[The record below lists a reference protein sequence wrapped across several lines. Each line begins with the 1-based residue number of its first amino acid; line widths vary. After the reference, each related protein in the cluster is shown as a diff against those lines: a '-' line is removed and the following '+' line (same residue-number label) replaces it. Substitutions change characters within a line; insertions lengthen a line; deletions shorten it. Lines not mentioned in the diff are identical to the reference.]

1 MRDDSGVQIDFRPM
15 DPALPPASELLAA
28 MVSEMGEL
36 YGDIEGDHMP
46 SAKPADFAPPAGTFL
61 VGFHDGEP
69 VCAGGI
75 KRIAPDAAE
84 IKRMYVVPAAR
95 RRGVARTLLRALED
109 AARERGYAF
118 VRLDTGPL
126 QRGAMALYASEG
138 YTEIGN
144 FNANPIA
151 AYWGEKAICRRT
163 AARPGARR
171 GRAAARRRRWRRR
184 ARGPGWRR

>member
-1 MRDDSGVQIDFRPM
+1 VRDDSGVQIEFRPI
-15 DPALPPASELLAA
+15 DAAVPPASELLAA
-28 MVSEMGEL
+28 MVAEMGEL
-36 YGDIEGDHMP
+36 YGDIDGDHMP

-84 IKRMYVVPAAR
+84 IKRMYVVPGAR

-109 AARERGYAF
+109 AARARGYAF

-126 QRGAMALYASEG
+126 QQGAMTLYAAEG
-138 YTEIGN
+138 YTEIAN

-151 AYWGEKAICRRT
+151 AYWGEKKL
-163 AARPGARR
+163 
-171 GRAAARRRRWRRR
+171 
-184 ARGPGWRR
+184 